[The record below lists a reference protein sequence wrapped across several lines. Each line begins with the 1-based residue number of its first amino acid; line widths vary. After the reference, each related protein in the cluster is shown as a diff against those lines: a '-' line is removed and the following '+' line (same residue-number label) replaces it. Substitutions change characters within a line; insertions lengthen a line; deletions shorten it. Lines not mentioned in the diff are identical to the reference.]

1 MFITFLALPVSA
13 DLIECINR
21 VFLRPWKEEISTA
34 FFYFLN
40 LKEEKGYYMTVSER
54 IKVMIEKASWVRRM
68 FEEGA
73 LRKKKYG
80 PENVFDF
87 SLGNPN
93 LDPPAK
99 FNEALK
105 KVASNTSKGVHGYMP
120 NAGFVETRQ
129 AVANYL
135 SNLNNRSF
143 GAEDIV
149 MTAGAAGGMNI
160 VLKTILNPG
169 DEVIIP
175 APYFMEYYYY
185 VDNYGGIARTV
196 KTNPDFSLN
205 LSTIEGAIGANT
217 KAVLINNPNNPSGRV
232 YTKDEL
238 ARLGELLTHYST
250 KRGEPIYLISDEP
263 YSKIIYNGLTCPSI
277 FDAYKESFLVT
288 SFSKDLSIPGE
299 RIGYVAVHPLISE
312 KDIIIEGLVL
322 CNRVL
327 GFVNAPALMQRLI
340 PFLLEKS
347 VDANFYRQK
356 RDILCKGLEE
366 AGYRFVMPGGTFYLF
381 PETPIPD
388 DVEFIGSLQEENIL
402 TVPGTGFGGPGHFR
416 IAYCVNDDTIERA
429 LPGFAKIMKR
439 YR

>member
-1 MFITFLALPVSA
+1 
-13 DLIECINR
+13 
-21 VFLRPWKEEISTA
+21 
-34 FFYFLN
+34 
-40 LKEEKGYYMTVSER
+40 MTVAER
-54 IKVMIEKASWVRRM
+54 IKGMIEKASWVRRM

-73 LRKKKYG
+73 LRKKQYG

-93 LDPPAK
+93 LEPPAK
-99 FNEALK
+99 FREILREI
-105 KVASNTSKGVHGYMP
+105 ASDNPAGIHGYMP

-135 SNLNNRSF
+135 SDLNTLSF
-143 GAEDIV
+143 SPDDIV
-149 MTAGAAGGMNI
+149 MTTGAAGAMNV

-185 VDNYGGIARTV
+185 VDNFGGTIKTV

-205 LSTIEGAIGANT
+205 LSAIEEAIDANT
-217 KAVLINNPNNPSGRV
+217 KAVLINNPNNPTGKV
-232 YTKDEL
+232 YTKSEL
-238 ARLGELLTHYST
+238 ITLGELLTHYSE
-250 KRGEPIYLISDEP
+250 RYGEPIYLMSDEP
-263 YSKIIYNGLTCPSI
+263 YSKIVYNGVTCPSI

-299 RIGYVAVHPLISE
+299 RIGYVAVHPLASE
-312 KDIIIEGLVL
+312 KDIIREGLTL

-340 PFLLEKS
+340 PFLLQEK
-347 VDANFYRQK
+347 VDASLYKRK
-356 RDILCKGLEE
+356 RDSLCEGLKE
-366 AGYRFVMPGGTFYLF
+366 AGYKFVTPDGTFYLF

-388 DVEFIGSLQEENIL
+388 DVEFVRSLQEENIL

-416 IAYCVNDDTIERA
+416 IAFCVDDDTIKRA
-429 LPGFAKIMKR
+429 LPGFAKVMKR